1 MKKVIVFRVENVLV
15 KDFNKEDSYRRIMVI
30 ETNRLRRNAGSEEVE
45 KDLEKIESEKRKW
58 VERREKEFYDKEFER
73 SKFKNG
79 VGEIMKVLY
88 DMKGRMGLEMVFVSK
103 YRKGKI
109 ESVLWGNGLREV
121 DVENCSGDWVGRV
134 LERSGKEV
142 EDVVMFSNDLNDMER
157 REEWGIKVERLNAE
171 KEGIEGVMGKLG
183 LRRSA

>member
-1 MKKVIVFRVENVLV
+1 
-15 KDFNKEDSYRRIMVI
+15 
-30 ETNRLRRNAGSEEVE
+30 
-45 KDLEKIESEKRKW
+45 
-58 VERREKEFYDKEFER
+58 
-73 SKFKNG
+73 
-79 VGEIMKVLY
+79 MKVLY